1 MGTEEA
7 LPWETPAP
15 HLCLTHLE
23 DVVSTLAAEVVLTRQ
38 DDHRLGEHL
47 QTDGTDEL
55 LLQTLHE
62 EHASDPDRHRK
73 EEEEVGAGRRA
84 GNSPSVFRQ
93 GRQLLP

>member
-1 MGTEEA
+1 MTPVAGDRRGTEADAA
-7 LPWETPAP
+7 LGSPP
-15 HLCLTHLE
+15 HLRPTHLE

-62 EHASDPDRHRK
+62 EDARDPNTQKKKKKK
-73 EEEEVGAGRRA
+73 EELDV
-84 GNSPSVFRQ
+84 
-93 GRQLLP
+93 